1 MVVERNSLVDAY
13 GKKIV
18 PHGLRHNF
26 ATVGIRAGMDIASLA
41 LMMGHTSRAMTLDTY
56 GDAKLMLSHLQ
67 VKSLKIHS
75 MTILNGLDLRKNKRT
90 QRKNKNTPAPA
101 ANNT

>member
-1 MVVERNSLVDAY
+1 MV
-13 GKKIV
+13 
-18 PHGLRHNF
+18 
-26 ATVGIRAGMDIASLA
+26 MQ
-41 LMMGHTSRAMTLDTY
+41 M
-56 GDAKLMLSHLQ
+56 LMLSHLQ

-101 ANNT
+101 ANIT